1 MVDEGANDYDLWCSI
16 PYAIKLLKGMGGII
30 GATSSYRRKGNCG
43 DAGMLGFMRKEN
55 KGI

>member
-16 PYAIKLLKGMGGII
+16 PYAIKLLKGMGGMI

-43 DAGMLGFMRKEN
+43 DAGMLDFMRKEN